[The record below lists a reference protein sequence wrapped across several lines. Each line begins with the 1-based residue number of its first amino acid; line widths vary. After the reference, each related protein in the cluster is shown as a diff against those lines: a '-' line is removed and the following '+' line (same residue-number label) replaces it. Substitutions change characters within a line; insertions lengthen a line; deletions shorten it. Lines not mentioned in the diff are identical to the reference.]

1 MQVNLSAGNLML
13 NGTIPLQNQNSQNS
27 ERARIMSFESQ
38 GLPSLNLSN
47 ALAHVIQPEYHNPEV
62 SNNTQSLASTLQAIQ
77 SISPLMKLNTSFIP
91 MTLRQGFPLTSKAAH
106 QCASIFKETTLP
118 LLTNGLRPDSCKNYL
133 GSRTPSSAFESLK
146 A

>member
-47 ALAHVIQPEYHNPEV
+47 AIAHVTDYQNPAA
-62 SNNTQSLASTLQAIQ
+62 SNNTQSLASTLQAIA
-77 SISPLMKLNTSFIP
+77 SSSLMKLNTSFIP
-91 MTLRQGFPLTSKAAH
+91 TTLRQGFPLTSKAAH
-106 QCASIFKETTLP
+106 QSASIFKETTLP
-118 LLTNGLRPDSCKNYL
+118 LLTNGLRPDSRKNYL